1 MPSGY
6 KSGIRLDQTLESFV
20 AVAVE
25 TLTKMTC
32 RTVCSDYVTDPCG
45 FFPGHSWITCGSNF
59 VPPYGWSNSGPFAPY
74 RYGGGYGGYGRG
86 CC

>member
-1 MPSGY
+1 MNCGC
-6 KSGIRLDQTLESFV
+6 GCC
-20 AVAVE
+20 
-25 TLTKMTC
+25 C

-59 VPPYGWSNSGPFAPY
+59 APPHGWSNTGPFAGY
-74 RYGGGYGGYGRG
+74 RYGGGYG